1 MEKWQ
6 SNLPFFF
13 YICYNEYGDTMK
25 KIGLLLLLSLLLTAC
40 GTSPKQIVN
49 EAIKKLELVDTY
61 QETLTAKEEVKVL
74 NKVNKRTII
83 WKKEKDLEHQVE
95 RINTKVTKNKELLEQ
110 EEYYYD
116 VKKKTM
122 YLQDEVTNE
131 WMKEQENSQDIL
143 DYSILTA
150 NDVKVEEVKTNKTG
164 IRKYKIELSEEDMKR
179 LFYRNINEEY
189 VSMIINQKGTIYLY
203 VSTTTGYLTQIDIDL
218 TNLVDMQDPDSNCEK
233 MKLEIK
239 YQEYNN
245 LDPIEIPDYV
255 LKTAQ

>member
-1 MEKWQ
+1 
-6 SNLPFFF
+6 
-13 YICYNEYGDTMK
+13 MK
-25 KIGLLLLLSLLLTAC
+25 KIGLLLLLPLLLTAC

-49 EAIKKLELVDTY
+49 EAIEKLELVDTY
-61 QETLTAKEEVKVL
+61 QEKLTAKEEVKVL
-74 NKVNKRTII
+74 NKVNKRTIT
-83 WKKEKDLEHQVE
+83 WTKEKDLENQVE
-95 RINTKVTKNKELLEQ
+95 KINTKVTKNKELLEQ
-110 EEYYYD
+110 KEYYYD
-116 VKKKTM
+116 VKKKMM
-122 YLQDEVTNE
+122 YLQDNITNE
-131 WMKEQENSQDIL
+131 WQKEKEKNQDLL

-150 NDVKVEEVKTNKTG
+150 KDVEVEEVKTNQTG

-179 LFYRNINEEY
+179 LFYRDINDEY
-189 VSMIINQKGTIYLY
+189 ISMIINQPGTVYLS

-218 TNLVDMQDPDSNCEK
+218 SDIVDMQDPDSSCEK

>member
-13 YICYNEYGDTMK
+13 YICYNVYGDTMK
-25 KIGLLLLLSLLLTAC
+25 KIGLLLLLPLLLTAC

-49 EAIKKLELVDTY
+49 EAIEKLELVDTY
-61 QETLTAKEEVKVL
+61 QEKLTAKEEVKVL
-74 NKVNKRTII
+74 NKVNKRTIT
-83 WKKEKDLEHQVE
+83 WTKEKDLENQVE
-95 RINTKVTKNKELLEQ
+95 KINTKVTKNKELLEQ
-110 EEYYYD
+110 KEYYYD

-122 YLQDEVTNE
+122 YLQDNITNE
-131 WMKEQENSQDIL
+131 WQKEKEKNQDLL
-143 DYSILTA
+143 DYSILITK
-150 NDVKVEEVKTNKTG
+150 DVEVEEVKTNQTG

-179 LFYRNINEEY
+179 LFYRDINDEY
-189 VSMIINQKGTIYLY
+189 ISMIINQPGTVYLS

-218 TNLVDMQDPDSNCEK
+218 SDIVDMQDPDSSCEK

>member
-13 YICYNEYGDTMK
+13 YMCYNVFGDTMK
-25 KIGLLLLLSLLLTAC
+25 KIGLLLLLPLLLTAC

-49 EAIKKLELVDTY
+49 EAIEKLELVDTY
-61 QETLTAKEEVKVL
+61 QEKLTAKEEVKVL
-74 NKVNKRTII
+74 NKVNKRTIT
-83 WKKEKDLEHQVE
+83 WTKEKDLENQVE
-95 RINTKVTKNKELLEQ
+95 KINTKVTKNKELLEQ
-110 EEYYYD
+110 KEYYYD
-116 VKKKTM
+116 VKKKMM
-122 YLQDEVTNE
+122 YLQDNITNE
-131 WMKEQENSQDIL
+131 WQKEKEKNQDLL
-143 DYSILTA
+143 DYSILIA
-150 NDVKVEEVKTNKTG
+150 KDVEVEEVKTNQTG

-179 LFYRNINEEY
+179 LFYRDINDEY
-189 VSMIINQKGTIYLY
+189 ISMIINQPGTVYLS

-218 TNLVDMQDPDSNCEK
+218 SDIVDMQDPDSSCEK

>member
-1 MEKWQ
+1 M
-6 SNLPFFF
+6 
-13 YICYNEYGDTMK
+13 CYNVFGDTMK
-25 KIGLLLLLSLLLTAC
+25 KIGCLLLFILLFTAC

-49 EAIKKLELVDTY
+49 EAIEKLELVDTY
-61 QETLTAKEEVKVL
+61 QEKLTAKEEVKVL

-83 WKKEKDLEHQVE
+83 WTKEKDLEHQVE
-95 RINTKVTKNKELLEQ
+95 KINTKVTKNNELLEQ

-116 VKKKTM
+116 VKKEMM
-122 YLQDEVTNE
+122 YTQDEVTNE
-131 WMKEQENSQDIL
+131 WQKEKKKDQGLL

-150 NDVKVEEVKTNKTG
+150 KDVEVEEVKTNKTG

-179 LFYRNINEEY
+179 LFYRNINDEY
-189 VSMIINQKGTIYLY
+189 ISMIINQPGTVYLS

-218 TNLVDMQDPDSNCEK
+218 SDIVDMQDPDSSCEK

>member
-13 YICYNEYGDTMK
+13 YICYNVYGDTMK
-25 KIGLLLLLSLLLTAC
+25 KIGLLLLLPLLLTAC

-49 EAIKKLELVDTY
+49 EAIEKLELVDTY
-61 QETLTAKEEVKVL
+61 QEKLTAKEEVKVL
-74 NKVNKRTII
+74 NKVNKRTIT
-83 WKKEKDLEHQVE
+83 WTKEKDLENQVE
-95 RINTKVTKNKELLEQ
+95 KINTKVTKNKELLEQ
-110 EEYYYD
+110 KEYYYD
-116 VKKKTM
+116 VKKKMM
-122 YLQDEVTNE
+122 YLQDNITNE
-131 WMKEQENSQDIL
+131 WQKEKEKNQDLL

-150 NDVKVEEVKTNKTG
+150 KDVEVEEVKTNQTG

-179 LFYRNINEEY
+179 LFYRDINDEY
-189 VSMIINQKGTIYLY
+189 ISMIINQPGTVYLS

-218 TNLVDMQDPDSNCEK
+218 SDIVDMQDPDSSCEK

>member
-13 YICYNEYGDTMK
+13 YICYNVYGDTMK
-25 KIGLLLLLSLLLTAC
+25 KIGLLLLLPLLLTAC

-49 EAIKKLELVDTY
+49 EAIEKLELVDTY
-61 QETLTAKEEVKVL
+61 QEKLTAKEEVKVL
-74 NKVNKRTII
+74 NKVNKRTIT
-83 WKKEKDLEHQVE
+83 WTKEKDLENQVE
-95 RINTKVTKNKELLEQ
+95 KINTKVTKNKELLEQ
-110 EEYYYD
+110 KEYYYD

-122 YLQDEVTNE
+122 YLQDNITNE
-131 WMKEQENSQDIL
+131 WQKEKEKNQDLL
-143 DYSILTA
+143 DYSILIA
-150 NDVKVEEVKTNKTG
+150 KDVEVEEVKINQTG

-179 LFYRNINEEY
+179 LFYRDINDEY
-189 VSMIINQKGTIYLY
+189 ISMIINQPGTVYLS

-218 TNLVDMQDPDSNCEK
+218 SDIVDMQDPDSSCEK

>member
-1 MEKWQ
+1 
-6 SNLPFFF
+6 
-13 YICYNEYGDTMK
+13 MK
-25 KIGLLLLLSLLLTAC
+25 KIGLLLLLPLLLTAC

-49 EAIKKLELVDTY
+49 EAIEKLELVDTY
-61 QETLTAKEEVKVL
+61 QEKLTAKEEVKVL
-74 NKVNKRTII
+74 NKVNKRTIT
-83 WKKEKDLEHQVE
+83 WTKEKDLENQVE
-95 RINTKVTKNKELLEQ
+95 KINTKVTKNKELLEQ
-110 EEYYYD
+110 KEYYYD

-122 YLQDEVTNE
+122 YLQDNITNE
-131 WMKEQENSQDIL
+131 WQKEKEKNQDLL
-143 DYSILTA
+143 DYSILTVK
-150 NDVKVEEVKTNKTG
+150 DVEVEEVKTNQTG

-179 LFYRNINEEY
+179 LFYRDINDEY
-189 VSMIINQKGTIYLY
+189 ISMIINQPGTVYLS

-218 TNLVDMQDPDSNCEK
+218 SDIVDMQDPDSSCEK

>member
-1 MEKWQ
+1 
-6 SNLPFFF
+6 
-13 YICYNEYGDTMK
+13 MK
-25 KIGLLLLLSLLLTAC
+25 KIGLLLLLPLLLTAC

-49 EAIKKLELVDTY
+49 EAIEKLELVDTY
-61 QETLTAKEEVKVL
+61 QEKLTAKEEVKVL
-74 NKVNKRTII
+74 NKVNKRTIT
-83 WKKEKDLEHQVE
+83 WTKEKDLENQVE
-95 RINTKVTKNKELLEQ
+95 KINTKVTKNKELLEQ
-110 EEYYYD
+110 KEYYYD

-122 YLQDEVTNE
+122 YLQDNITNE
-131 WMKEQENSQDIL
+131 WQKEKEKNQDLL
-143 DYSILTA
+143 DYSILIA
-150 NDVKVEEVKTNKTG
+150 KDVEVEEVKINQTG

-179 LFYRNINEEY
+179 LFYRDINDEY
-189 VSMIINQKGTIYLY
+189 ISMIINQPGTVYLS

-218 TNLVDMQDPDSNCEK
+218 SDIVDMQDPDSSCEK

>member
-1 MEKWQ
+1 
-6 SNLPFFF
+6 
-13 YICYNEYGDTMK
+13 MK
-25 KIGLLLLLSLLLTAC
+25 KIGLLLLLPLLLTAC

-49 EAIKKLELVDTY
+49 EAIEKLELVDTY
-61 QETLTAKEEVKVL
+61 QEKLTAKEEVKVL
-74 NKVNKRTII
+74 NKVNKRTIT
-83 WKKEKDLEHQVE
+83 WTKEKDLENQVE
-95 RINTKVTKNKELLEQ
+95 KINTKVTKNKELLEQ
-110 EEYYYD
+110 KEYYYD

-122 YLQDEVTNE
+122 YLQDNITNE
-131 WMKEQENSQDIL
+131 WQKEKEKNQDLL

-150 NDVKVEEVKTNKTG
+150 KDVEVEEVKTNQTG

-179 LFYRNINEEY
+179 LFYRDINDEY
-189 VSMIINQKGTIYLY
+189 ISMIINQPGTVYLS

-218 TNLVDMQDPDSNCEK
+218 SDIVDMQDPDSSCEK

>member
-1 MEKWQ
+1 
-6 SNLPFFF
+6 
-13 YICYNEYGDTMK
+13 MK
-25 KIGLLLLLSLLLTAC
+25 KIGLLLLLPLLLTAC

-49 EAIKKLELVDTY
+49 EAIEKLELVDTY
-61 QETLTAKEEVKVL
+61 QEKLTAKEEIKVL
-74 NKVNKRTII
+74 NKVNKRTIT
-83 WKKEKDLEHQVE
+83 WTKEKDLENQVE
-95 RINTKVTKNKELLEQ
+95 KINTKVTKNKELLEQ
-110 EEYYYD
+110 KEYYYD
-116 VKKKTM
+116 VKKKMM
-122 YLQDEVTNE
+122 YLQDNITNE
-131 WMKEQENSQDIL
+131 WQKEKEKNQDLL

-150 NDVKVEEVKTNKTG
+150 KDVEVEEVKTNQTG

-179 LFYRNINEEY
+179 LFYRDINDEY
-189 VSMIINQKGTIYLY
+189 ISMIINQPGTVYLS

-218 TNLVDMQDPDSNCEK
+218 SDIVDMQDPDSSCEK

>member
-13 YICYNEYGDTMK
+13 YICYNVYGDTMK
-25 KIGLLLLLSLLLTAC
+25 KIGLLLLLPLLLTAC

-49 EAIKKLELVDTY
+49 EAIEKLELVDTY
-61 QETLTAKEEVKVL
+61 QEKLTAKEEVKVL
-74 NKVNKRTII
+74 NKVNKRTIT
-83 WKKEKDLEHQVE
+83 WTKEKDLENQVE
-95 RINTKVTKNKELLEQ
+95 KINTKVTKNKELLEQ
-110 EEYYYD
+110 KEYYYD

-122 YLQDEVTNE
+122 YLQDNITNE
-131 WMKEQENSQDIL
+131 WQKEKERNQDLL
-143 DYSILTA
+143 DYSILIA
-150 NDVKVEEVKTNKTG
+150 KDVEVEEVKTNQTG

-179 LFYRNINEEY
+179 LFYRDINDEY
-189 VSMIINQKGTIYLY
+189 ISMIINQPGTVYLS

-218 TNLVDMQDPDSNCEK
+218 SDIVDMQDPDSSCEK

>member
-13 YICYNEYGDTMK
+13 YICYNVYGDTMK
-25 KIGLLLLLSLLLTAC
+25 KIGLLLLLPLLLTAC

-49 EAIKKLELVDTY
+49 EAIEKLELVDTY
-61 QETLTAKEEVKVL
+61 QEKLTAKEEVKVL
-74 NKVNKRTII
+74 NKVNKRTIT
-83 WKKEKDLEHQVE
+83 WTKEKDLENQVE
-95 RINTKVTKNKELLEQ
+95 KINTKVTKNKELLEQ
-110 EEYYYD
+110 KEYYYD

-122 YLQDEVTNE
+122 YLQDNITNE
-131 WMKEQENSQDIL
+131 WQKEKEKNQDLL
-143 DYSILTA
+143 DYSILTVK
-150 NDVKVEEVKTNKTG
+150 DVEVEEVKTNQTG

-179 LFYRNINEEY
+179 LFYRDINDEY
-189 VSMIINQKGTIYLY
+189 ISMIINQPGTVYLS

-218 TNLVDMQDPDSNCEK
+218 SDIVDMQDPDSSCEK